1 MPSNMLPFNEAKD
14 LGSPCST
21 RSAPVLAEEKLQKAL
36 LHDVIEY
43 RWTRQQDFSSA
54 GRVTSSVIIYNYVR
68 FGKWT

>member
-43 RWTRQQDFSSA
+43 R
-54 GRVTSSVIIYNYVR
+54 
-68 FGKWT
+68 